1 MNTYAQ
7 RGQFTYYIYSPKFE
21 AFGNLTKIPKIRGY
35 SKVQKISHTKKE
47 RSMIVSFFEKVAY
60 HLNCFSRESLT
71 KYGL

>member
-35 SKVQKISHTKKE
+35 SKVQKISQKK
-47 RSMIVSFFEKVAY
+47 
-60 HLNCFSRESLT
+60 NDQ
-71 KYGL
+71 